1 MFQRKPRNKKIGQIQ
16 EENDE
21 MSWFE
26 KYQTYSHETSPKI
39 LELSMVKYFNFTT

>member
-1 MFQRKPRNKKIGQIQ
+1 
-16 EENDE
+16 

>member
-1 MFQRKPRNKKIGQIQ
+1 
-16 EENDE
+16 

-39 LELSMVKYFNFTT
+39 LEHSMVKYFNFTTLSNVEITTYYVSKLEKTVK